1 MQRGRNN
8 DDDDR
13 ELANTVEEEEEE
25 EGRFSKEGRRIF
37 PRDKGK
43 GGMAPNRERGRAE
56 MQQL

>member
-1 MQRGRNN
+1 MTTTTGNWRI
-8 DDDDR
+8 
-13 ELANTVEEEEEE
+13 EEEEEEEE

-43 GGMAPNRERGRAE
+43 GGMAPNREKGRAE